1 MTLLPDPTTIEAPA
15 RSRSHRL
22 PVIGSADAG
31 TLALGK
37 ALFDKAFALVALILL
52 FPVMIAI
59 AVAIFATERQS
70 VLFAQ
75 RRIGEDGRLFKC
87 WKFRTMARDAD
98 QMLQAILAADPD
110 LRREWDETFKLQED
124 PRITRLGRFLRK
136 TSLDELPQF
145 WNVLLGQMSMV
156 GPRPIVPDEVARYGD
171 RYWAYACVRPGLTGV
186 WQVKGRSDTTYAE
199 RVAMD
204 VDYALT
210 RSFMGDLGIISR
222 TVHVVIFRVGAY

>member
-1 MTLLPDPTTIEAPA
+1 MTLLPDPTTIEARA
-15 RSRSHRL
+15 HRF
-22 PVIGSADAG
+22 PTIGPADAR
-31 TLALGK
+31 TVAFGK
-37 ALFDKAFALVALILL
+37 ALFDKVFALGALILL
-52 FPVMIAI
+52 FPVMIVI
-59 AVAIFATERQS
+59 AAAIFATERQA

-75 RRIGEDGRLFKC
+75 QRIGENGRLFKC

-204 VDYALT
+204 VEYALT
-210 RSFMGDLGIISR
+210 RSFMGDLGIILR
-222 TVHVVIFRVGAY
+222 TVYVVIFRVGAY